1 MSELMSHPAV
11 ITATSVIVTL
21 LVMGAFWLFKK
32 KKMNFDFLLPPI
44 TTIIQS
50 IFGNAQATNP
60 AEAVKADINSRL
72 SKEELALLSRH
83 LATHDPVQKIYET
96 ITIPAR
102 EAGEK
107 DGSNWIKQVASG
119 LTNSAIAGLARG
131 LTKKLF

>member
-1 MSELMSHPAV
+1 MTELMSHPAV

-32 KKMNFDFLLPPI
+32 KKMNFDFLLPTI

-50 IFGNAQATNP
+50 IFGNAQADNP

-72 SKEELALLSRH
+72 SKKELALLSRH
-83 LATHDPVQKIYET
+83 LATHDPVQTIYNT
-96 ITIPAR
+96 ITNPAR
-102 EAGEK
+102 ESGEK

>member
-11 ITATSVIVTL
+11 ISATSVFFTL

-32 KKMNFDFLLPPI
+32 KKLNFDFLLPTI
-44 TTIIQS
+44 TTIVQS

-60 AEAVKADINSRL
+60 AEAVKEDVNMRL
-72 SKEELALLSRH
+72 SKEELALLSRR
-83 LATHDPVQKIYET
+83 LGTHDPIQKIYDT

-107 DGSNWIKQVASG
+107 DGSNWIRQVASG
-119 LTNSAIAGLARG
+119 LTNSAIAGVARG